1 MRTEGFGRRDFL
13 KTAGAAGLGA
23 AFTSLGWNSA
33 ASAGEDRVA
42 ADASRGAEKGG
53 AAQPGNKAGA
63 IPSKVAGEGGPT
75 LRRRY
80 ATVGGRQ
87 VHYVRA
93 GSGPA
98 FVVLH
103 ESPLS
108 FYANIPLIRTLA
120 AHFTV
125 IGFDTPGYGNSDTLP
140 MGKPEIRDYADAYAD
155 TLDALGVKECA
166 IMGSHTGAAI
176 AFEFARRHP
185 ERTTAA
191 ILDGFPVFTVQESEE
206 LEFSYLKPFEPSYD
220 GSHLVWAWS
229 RFRDQH
235 VFFPWYRK
243 SRSVRLD
250 LDVPSPDD
258 LTGFVRDLVRSGD
271 NYRIAYSAA
280 FRYLETM
287 SGIPQIRVP
296 MAFIAREDDL
306 LYPQLDR
313 LPASLPPNITIGRLS
328 RDRAAWMEWIRRFV
342 NAQKTAAAPPEP
354 AENASLRDRAVTRGY
369 VDVADLQVAYRRTAS
384 PGRGRPLVMLH
395 DAPGA
400 SATLE
405 PLMIE
410 LAKTREVI
418 AFDIP
423 GMGDSDAP
431 AGPAPDV
438 DAFARMLVAAIRG
451 LGLKEWDLYGRQ
463 LGAVIA
469 VAVARVG
476 GAPGRLVLEGLP
488 LFTPD
493 EARSMQGRLAPRVE
507 PDVDGAHLLHI
518 WNYVRDTA
526 LFWPWYNQTRA
537 GIRWNRVKIDAVT
550 VHKRAV
556 EVIKAYK
563 THHLATDA
571 ALREDLGSRLASVGV
586 PTLVCATEEDPLR
599 ERTGRATMKNALHAV
614 LPLETDEAARHIVR
628 FLDGRTN

>member
-1 MRTEGFGRRDFL
+1 MGKKGLGRRDFL

-23 AFTSLGWNSA
+23 ALTSFGWESVASGDSGRAVPSNATA
-33 ASAGEDRVA
+33 AE
-42 ADASRGAEKGG
+42 
-53 AAQPGNKAGA
+53 
-63 IPSKVAGEGGPT
+63 GPT
-75 LRRRY
+75 LRRRFV
-80 ATVGGRQ
+80 TVGGRQ

-98 FVVLH
+98 FVILH

-108 FYANIPLIRTLA
+108 FYANLPLIRKFA
-120 AHFTV
+120 NHFTV
-125 IGFDTPGYGNSDTLP
+125 IGFDTPGYGNSDPLA
-140 MGKPEIRDYADAYAD
+140 MGKPEIRDYADAYAE
-155 TLDALGVKECA
+155 TLDALGVKNCA
-166 IMGSHTGAAI
+166 IMGSHTGASI

-191 ILDGFPVFTVQESEE
+191 ILDGFPIFTVQESEE
-206 LEFSYLKPFEPSYD
+206 LEFSYLKPFEPAYD
-220 GSHLVWAWS
+220 GSHLVWAWN

-250 LDVPSPDD
+250 LDVPGPEE

-271 NYRIAYSAA
+271 NYRIAYAAA

-313 LPASLPPNITIGRLS
+313 LPASLPSNMTVGRLS
-328 RDRAAWMEWIRRFV
+328 RDKDRWMDWIRSFII
-342 NAQKTAAAPPEP
+342 AQKAAVEPPEQS
-354 AENASLRDRAVTRGY
+354 EGGHLCGRVLSRGY
-369 VDVADLQVAYRRTAS
+369 VDVADRQVVYRRTA
-384 PGRGRPLVMLH
+384 PVRGSRPLVMLH
-395 DAPGA
+395 DAPGS

-431 AGPAPDV
+431 PGGATDL
-438 DAFARMLVAAIRG
+438 DAFALMLVEAMRG
-451 LGLKEWDLYGRQ
+451 LGLNEIDLYGRQ
-463 LGAVIA
+463 LGASLA
-469 VAVARVG
+469 VEVARRHKGV
-476 GAPGRLVLEGLP
+476 GRLALEGLM
-488 LFTPD
+488 LFAPE
-493 EARSMQGRLAPRVE
+493 EARAMRGRFAPRVE
-507 PDVDGAHLLHI
+507 PDVDGAHLLRI
-518 WNYVRDTA
+518 WNYVRDSG
-526 LFWPWYNQTRA
+526 LFWPWYNRTRT
-537 GIRWNRVKIDAVT
+537 GIRWGRVKVDAVT
-550 VHKRAV
+550 VHKKAV

-563 THHLATDA
+563 THHLATEA
-571 ALREDLGSRLASVGV
+571 ALRHDLGARLASVSM
-586 PTLVCATEEDPLR
+586 PALICATEEDPLR
-599 ERTGRATMKNALHAV
+599 KHTRGAKMPNALHSD
-614 LPLETDEAARHIVR
+614 LPLETDEAARRIVR
-628 FLDGRTN
+628 FLDGKS

>member
-1 MRTEGFGRRDFL
+1 MGNKGLGRRDFL

-23 AFTSLGWNSA
+23 ALTSFGWNSM
-33 ASAGEDRVA
+33 ASAGDQRLP
-42 ADASRGAEKGG
+42 ADALPGADGD
-53 AAQPGNKAGA
+53 
-63 IPSKVAGEGGPT
+63 GPT
-75 LRRRY
+75 LRRRFV
-80 ATVGGRQ
+80 TVGGRQ

-98 FVVLH
+98 FVILH

-108 FYANIPLIRTLA
+108 FYANIPLIRNFA
-120 AHFTV
+120 KHFTV

-140 MGKPEIRDYADAYAD
+140 MGKPEIRDYADAYAE
-155 TLDALGVKECA
+155 TLDALGVKDCA

-191 ILDGFPVFTVQESEE
+191 ILDGFPIFTIQESEE
-206 LEFSYLKPFEPSYD
+206 LEFSYLKPFEPAYD
-220 GSHLVWAWS
+220 GSHLIWAWS

-250 LDVPSPDD
+250 LDVPGPGE

-313 LPASLPPNITIGRLS
+313 LPPGLPSNIRIGRLS
-328 RDRAAWMEWIRRFV
+328 RDKGRWMEWIRGFV
-342 NAQKTAAAPPEP
+342 VAQKAAASPPENP
-354 AENASLRDRAVTRGY
+354 ESGLPRGRAISRGY
-369 VDVADLQVAYRRTAS
+369 ADVEDRQVAFRRTAQV
-384 PGRGRPLVMLH
+384 RGARPLVMLH
-395 DAPGA
+395 DAPGS

-405 PLMIE
+405 PLMVE
-410 LAKTREVI
+410 LAKTREVV
-418 AFDIP
+418 ALDIP

-431 AGPAPDV
+431 SGEAPGF
-438 DAFARMLVAAIRG
+438 DAFAVMLVGALRG
-451 LGLKEWDLYGRQ
+451 IGLNDCDLYGRQ
-463 LGAVIA
+463 LGAGFA
-469 VAVARVG
+469 AEVARRHG
-476 GAPGRLVLEGLP
+476 GVRRVVLEGLP

-493 EARSMQGRLAPRVE
+493 EAGPMRGRLAPRVE
-507 PDVDGAHLLHI
+507 PDVDGAHLLRI
-518 WNYVRDTA
+518 WNYVRDSG

-537 GIRWNRVKIDAVT
+537 GIRWNRVKVDAVT

-563 THHLATDA
+563 THHLATEA
-571 ALREDLGSRLASVGV
+571 ALQDDLGARIASVTV
-586 PTLVCATEEDPLR
+586 PALICATEEDPLR
-599 ERTGRATMKNALHAV
+599 QHAV
-614 LPLETDEAARHIVR
+614 RAKVPNARRTDLPMETDEAARHIAR
-628 FLDGRTN
+628 FLAGKA